1 MIRYY
6 LNLTTFRQGNLN
18 CSAGWK
24 IFNPVWHGITK
35 QEKCSSLELPRPF
48 CASKWVATNYFRKI
62 TSNYFQNN
70 HSKSNWS
77 WWISK
82 PHFRNTAFV
91 PPRRAVQGAIFVR
104 LNELGRVSKQPDWS
118 QFSPPKK
125 FGNFEKKSANKI
137 WYNKFK
143 RIKMPCPMPER
154 VKWQIKIS
162 IIPYSREF

>member
-1 MIRYY
+1 MRPWKIALASLITYQPVLFKNLTIPMTNTYNPNIIARSLAMIRYY

-104 LNELGRVSKQPDWS
+104 LNELGRVSK
-118 QFSPPKK
+118 
-125 FGNFEKKSANKI
+125 
-137 WYNKFK
+137 
-143 RIKMPCPMPER
+143 
-154 VKWQIKIS
+154 
-162 IIPYSREF
+162 

>member
-1 MIRYY
+1 MTPWKIALASLITYQPVLFKNLTIPMTNTYNPNIIARSLAMIRYY

-104 LNELGRVSKQPDWS
+104 LNELGRVSK
-118 QFSPPKK
+118 
-125 FGNFEKKSANKI
+125 
-137 WYNKFK
+137 
-143 RIKMPCPMPER
+143 
-154 VKWQIKIS
+154 
-162 IIPYSREF
+162 

>member
-1 MIRYY
+1 MTPWKIALASLITYQPVLFKNLTIPMTNTYNPNIIARSLAMIRYY

-104 LNELGRVSKQPDWS
+104 LNELGRVLK
-118 QFSPPKK
+118 
-125 FGNFEKKSANKI
+125 
-137 WYNKFK
+137 
-143 RIKMPCPMPER
+143 
-154 VKWQIKIS
+154 
-162 IIPYSREF
+162 